1 MFVRTVRDA
10 KAIQAHIRNCF
21 ERASMPGLT
30 GEESKSIVEN
40 IPLIAR
46 RKLLT
51 LYLVI

>member
-30 GEESKSIVEN
+30 GEESK
-40 IPLIAR
+40 LIFGYLSPPTTQN
-46 RKLLT
+46 LLT
-51 LYLVI
+51 LPVI